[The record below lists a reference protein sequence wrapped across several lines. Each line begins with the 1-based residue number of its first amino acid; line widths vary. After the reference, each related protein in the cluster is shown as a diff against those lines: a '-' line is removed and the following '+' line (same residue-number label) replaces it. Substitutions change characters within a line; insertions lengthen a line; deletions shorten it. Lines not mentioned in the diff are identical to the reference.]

1 MGSSSEADA
10 LEVGEVLEE
19 EGFEESLP
27 FGVEAGLALVE
38 PEVVEGD
45 ELGDPEREELVEG
58 AEPVVEGV
66 EPVELGEDGGEL
78 LAVVEFVLPEFE
90 LPEFELPEFEPPDDL
105 ESSLSAAP
113 SLRRCSV
120 GRSLL
125 LSSSSMTGG
134 AYFFVLVW
142 AFMPSGNQVP
152 SAIQL

>member
-10 LEVGEVLEE
+10 LEVEELED

-27 FGVEAGLALVE
+27 FDVDGGLPLPEPELVGLDEVVDPEGEDDVAEGDDEVVDGEEPVEFGDAGGELVAVVE
-38 PEVVEGD
+38 LVEVVE
-45 ELGDPEREELVEG
+45 LVVPE
-58 AEPVVEGV
+58 
-66 EPVELGEDGGEL
+66 D
-78 LAVVEFVLPEFE
+78 F
-90 LPEFELPEFEPPDDL
+90 

-120 GRSLL
+120 GRPLL

-134 AYFFVLVW
+134 AYFLVLVC
-142 AFMPSGNQVP
+142 AIAPSGNQVP